1 MAPGYEALDRTATD
15 LAAPPRPQFDGLWR
29 HAKDGQ
35 TRRGFVA
42 LLAIAAGPG
51 TDEGLDVPHAFLVA
65 QGVLYA
71 AAAGVAMLAPARV
84 GVALR
89 VDPPLDDDELAML
102 PFVGMA
108 LLIIAYMYAQG
119 GRSNAAPAHFV
130 AWSCAYRVLLV
141 PPGTLGAYLLGG
153 ARPELCLTLG
163 ITEGVLGTLTCV
175 AYSTAPLPPP
185 ALVISPSAGV
195 PHTNSCRCLHCTARG
210 WVQVVPR
217 RALRLLV
224 ALRLLP
230 GVRTSDQARAWRER
244 APERAA
250 RPDPGARGLVP
261 LPPRPELHRRGRRRD
276 AMASVGDPNDAPH
289 RAWRS
294 RRRCRCCCCSDG

>member
-84 GVALR
+84 GAALR

-102 PFVGMA
+102 PFVGMV
-108 LLIIAYMYAQG
+108 LLVIAYMYAQG

-141 PPGTLGAYLLGG
+141 PLGTLGAYLLGG

-185 ALVISPSAGV
+185 ALVIISVSRRPSHQLLPLLTLYCSRLGAGCASAGSAAPRCSTTAARRAHLRSSPS
-195 PHTNSCRCLHCTARG
+195 L
-210 WVQVVPR
+210 
-217 RALRLLV
+217 
-224 ALRLLP
+224 
-230 GVRTSDQARAWRER
+230 ARASAR
-244 APERAA
+244 ARCSA
-250 RPDPGARGLVP
+250 
-261 LPPRPELHRRGRRRD
+261 
-276 AMASVGDPNDAPH
+276 
-289 RAWRS
+289 RS
-294 RRRCRCCCCSDG
+294 RGAWAGSSSSKARATPARASS